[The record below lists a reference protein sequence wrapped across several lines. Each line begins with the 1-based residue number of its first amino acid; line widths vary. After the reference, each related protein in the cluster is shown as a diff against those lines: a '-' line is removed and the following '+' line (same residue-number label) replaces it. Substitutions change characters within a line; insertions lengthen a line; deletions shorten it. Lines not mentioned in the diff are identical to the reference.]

1 MRAKKTAETGTAD
14 QETTQIRSVDH
25 RRSGLRSTEPGRNG
39 STIHSLVGAIREG
52 QPAREFES
60 PVLEMGAD
68 IQGSDDDRC
77 SDRPN
82 DSSLGDHRTQPSQLS
97 PRGGQKEKGQVNTFT
112 GWIKTVV
119 GRFSR
124 GLSNCR

>member
-1 MRAKKTAETGTAD
+1 M
-14 QETTQIRSVDH
+14 TQLQRSSSPPALARNRSEQRVVQLQRLE
-25 RRSGLRSTEPGRNG
+25 RR
-39 STIHSLVGAIREG
+39 
-52 QPAREFES
+52 PAREFES

-82 DSSLGDHRTQPSQLS
+82 DSSLGDHRTQPSKLS
-97 PRGGQKEKGQVNTFT
+97 PRGGQEEKGQVNTFT

-119 GRFSR
+119 GHVSR